1 MSLGRGKNKIKN
13 PYTLQ
18 DMYPEYVSMYP
29 EGSIYYLTYGE
40 YRDITTMFLK
50 HLAHQLVYK
59 SLTVTLPFRLGEIS
73 VVKHKPAYKSLRNMV
88 IDWDRSKELNKQVR
102 QFNDH
107 SNGYMYKF
115 YWDRKKNILDNKT
128 VYIFCPARVN
138 KREVAKLV
146 KTKQNDYY
154 ERG

>member
-1 MSLGRGKNKIKN
+1 MYKEYVL
-13 PYTLQ
+13 L
-18 DMYPEYVSMYP
+18 YPEDSV
-29 EGSIYYLTYGE
+29 YYLKYGE

-50 HLAHQLVYK
+50 HLAHQVVQK
-59 SLTVTLPFRLGEIS
+59 SLTVALPFRLGEIS

-107 SNGYMYKF
+107 SNGFVYRF
-115 YWDRKKNILDNKT
+115 HWDRRKCNTEHKT
-128 VYIFCPARVN
+128 VYIFSPARIN
-138 KREVAKLV
+138 KREVARLV

-154 ERG
+154 ERN

>member
-1 MSLGRGKNKIKN
+1 MRSRNKIQT

-18 DMYPEYVSMYP
+18 DMYPHYVSMYP
-29 EGSIYYLTYGE
+29 EGSIYYLTYRQ

-50 HLAHQLVYK
+50 HLAHQVVHK

-73 VVKHKPAYKSLRNMV
+73 VVKHKPAYKSLRNMA

-102 QFNDH
+102 QFNEH
-107 SNGYMYKF
+107 SNGYSYRF
-115 YWDRKKNILDNKT
+115 YWDRSKNILENKT
-128 VYIFCPARVN
+128 VYIFQPARVN
-138 KREVAKLV
+138 KREVARLLKSKL
-146 KTKQNDYY
+146 NDYY